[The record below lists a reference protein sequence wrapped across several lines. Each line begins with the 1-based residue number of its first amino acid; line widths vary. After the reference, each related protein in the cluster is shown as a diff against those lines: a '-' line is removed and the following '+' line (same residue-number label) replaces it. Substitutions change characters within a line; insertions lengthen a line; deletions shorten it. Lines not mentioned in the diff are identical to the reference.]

1 MPKFV
6 DNSYVMRDVKKMQKD
21 IQEYH
26 DQNQLRIYN
35 ELKEVFL
42 SRELDTYDQV
52 DKLVKQLQESSPDS
66 SDRLSSV
73 WTGYRE
79 MINNKQFFIREEC
92 NDIISIEALLD
103 LCNQKGVT
111 DKEELQEFLKKK
123 LEGLEVDGNELY
135 DGLMADDYMD
145 TRLRPF
151 YRNYQGFVLEKMSHK
166 YEKLY
171 KNFAGIFFKVIARTM
186 EMDRLEKMLNMIK
199 NVETGRMTQ
208 HNASVMVGKE
218 LGEKYLKNMK

>member
-6 DNSYVMRDVKKMQKD
+6 DNSYVMRDVKRMQKD

-35 ELKEVFL
+35 ELKQVFL
-42 SRELDTYDQV
+42 TRELDTYDQV
-52 DKLVKQLQESSPDS
+52 DKLVKQLQESSPS
-66 SDRLSSV
+66 ERLSSM
-73 WTGYRE
+73 WTDYRE
-79 MINNKQFFIREEC
+79 LVNSKQFFIREEC

-103 LCNQKGVT
+103 LCNQKGVS
-111 DKEELQEFLKKK
+111 DKEELQEFLKKQ
-123 LEGLEVDGNELY
+123 LNGLEVEGNELY

-151 YRNYQGFVLEKMSHK
+151 YRNYQAFVLEKMSHK

-186 EMDRLEKMLNMIK
+186 DMDRLEKMLNMIK

-218 LGEKYLKNMK
+218 LGQQYLKGMK